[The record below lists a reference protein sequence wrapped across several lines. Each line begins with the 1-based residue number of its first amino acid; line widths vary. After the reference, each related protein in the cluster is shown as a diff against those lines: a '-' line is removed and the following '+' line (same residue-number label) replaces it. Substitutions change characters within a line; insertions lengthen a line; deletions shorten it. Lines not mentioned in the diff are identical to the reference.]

1 MTKENNNLRK
11 LKISCPGCAQKLD
24 VTGIAAFSEIHC
36 PKCQCEL
43 KVPRRFAHFLLE
55 DPVEHGPIASVYRAI
70 DLKLDREVA
79 VKIFDAAIGKT
90 PETVE
95 VFREITRKH
104 AALNHPNIIPIYS
117 SAEYEGFP
125 YLTMEFMNRIGV
137 RRKVAD
143 EGALPVSEALRITE
157 LAARGLDSARN
168 EGVEHGDLHPRN
180 ILINA
185 DGEVK
190 VSDFQMQRLTGAPP
204 DITGTEACRTD
215 PRYASPELLE
225 NGTQDYL
232 GDIYSLGLI
241 LAFMIKGAHPISAEQ
256 APHEEKIDWNAIAQP
271 VPDTVKALVESMT
284 SRFPD
289 KRPQAYR
296 KVISTIEKLRNSQV
310 MDSDFEETAALV
322 KKAGTKTDGK
332 NKKSNAIKGELLKK
346 TVRENRYR
354 SLVRKALAVLILAA
368 LGFGTWTLY
377 KGSKSRPDWYVD
389 HVDPFLIKLRKAFRV
404 STTPVPDSTPR
415 KNPLAENHH
424 PTITTK
430 TEKNQSTPRSNND
443 QADFEELDFH
453 TPSTDEQTA
462 TFQFSQDS
470 TAADGNNHTTV
481 DTEPETIRNKAPSL
495 NDRPRPPDLDFYAV
509 KEQLLAYVQK
519 QPEEL
524 QEIEKDR
531 IRRLSSIR
539 NYLQSAM
546 HYIPFES
553 EDGYIEL
560 SSGRKIR
567 GSIPLCNDRGLT
579 IRLDR
584 RRAKLRTVEWKDIR
598 IEQYQEFLEFYARQR
613 LTASGGPGSLEIKI
627 TPRKDAANDY
637 FLAALLSEWY
647 GHPDDAAE
655 YAKQAIKYDPDL
667 QATIK
672 RFFYYLID

>member
-36 PKCQCEL
+36 PKCQYGL
-43 KVPRRFAHFLLE
+43 KVPRSFAHFLLE
-55 DPVEHGPIASVYRAI
+55 DPIEHGPIASVYRAI

-79 VKIFDAAIGKT
+79 VKIFNTEIGKI
-90 PETVE
+90 PETLDI
-95 VFREITRKH
+95 FREITRKY
-104 AALNHPNIIPIYS
+104 ASLNHPNIIPIYS
-117 SAEYEGFP
+117 SGVHEEFP
-125 YLTMEFMNRIGV
+125 YLTMQFMNCTGV

-143 EGALPVSEALRITE
+143 EGALPVFEALRITE

-204 DITGTEACRTD
+204 DVTGTEACRTD

-232 GDIYSLGLI
+232 GDIYSLGLV
-241 LAFMIKGAHPISAEQ
+241 LVFMIKGAHPISAEQ
-256 APHEEKIDWNAIAQP
+256 APHEQQIDWDAIAQP
-271 VPDTVKALVESMT
+271 VPDAVKALVDSMT
-284 SRFPD
+284 ARSPD

-296 KVISTIEKLRNSQV
+296 KIISTIEKLQTSPKRNS
-310 MDSDFEETAALV
+310 DLEETAALV
-322 KKAGTKTDGK
+322 IKAGTTSEEE
-332 NKKSNAIKGELLKK
+332 NKKSNSKKGELLKK
-346 TVRENRYR
+346 TVRKNRR
-354 SLVRKALAVLILAA
+354 RFLARRALAVLILTA

-377 KGSKSRPDWYVD
+377 KASKSRPDWYVD
-389 HVDPFLIKLRKAFRV
+389 HVEPLLLKLRTAFGD
-404 STTPVPDSTPR
+404 STNPTPDSP
-415 KNPLAENHH
+415 PWPPPPSENHH
-424 PTITTK
+424 KTITTK
-430 TEKNQSTPRSNND
+430 TENNHPPARSNND
-443 QADFEELDFH
+443 QAGFQELEFH
-453 TPSTDEQTA
+453 TPPTDKQTA
-462 TFQFSQDS
+462 PFQSYHDS
-470 TAADGNNHTTV
+470 TPSDDNNHTTV
-481 DTEPETIRNKAPSL
+481 DTTQSPPRKKTPSL
-495 NDRPRPPDLDFYAV
+495 NDRPRPPDLDFYTI
-509 KEQLLAYVQK
+509 KEQLVAYVQR

-539 NYLQSAM
+539 GYLQSVM

-584 RRAKLRTVEWKDIR
+584 RRAKLRTVEWKDIG

-613 LTASGGPGSLEIKI
+613 LTASGGTDSLEIKI
-627 TPRKDAANDY
+627 TPRKDAAHDY
-637 FLAALLSEWY
+637 LLVALLSEWY
-647 GHPDDAAE
+647 GHVDDAAE
-655 YAKQAIKYDPDL
+655 YAKQAIKYDPEL
-667 QATIK
+667 KKTVK